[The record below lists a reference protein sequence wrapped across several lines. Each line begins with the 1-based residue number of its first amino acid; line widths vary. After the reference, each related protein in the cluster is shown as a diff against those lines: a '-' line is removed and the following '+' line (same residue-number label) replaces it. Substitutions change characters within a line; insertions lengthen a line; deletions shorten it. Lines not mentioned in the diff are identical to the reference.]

1 MAFEHAL
8 VIFSGGQDST
18 TCLYWAL
25 NNFDAV
31 STVTFD
37 YGQKHRIELAS
48 ATKIAKL
55 ASVKNKTLVL
65 SSFDQMGSNSL
76 TGVEEVSSALNSDT
90 NLPNSF
96 VPGRNLIFLTY
107 AAAYAYSNGIKHLVG
122 GMCQTDYSG
131 YPDCRRETLDVLMKA
146 INLGM
151 EAEIELHTPLMDLTK
166 AESVKLA
173 VEVGALEALSYSH
186 TCYNGS
192 YPPCGTCPACLLRAK
207 GFYEAGVD
215 DPIFK
220 QHEVGE

>member
-1 MAFEHAL
+1 MTNEKAL

-25 NNFDAV
+25 NNFASV

-37 YGQKHRIELAS
+37 YGQRHRTELSS
-48 ATKIAKL
+48 ATKIADL
-55 ASVKNKTLVL
+55 AGVENTVLTL
-65 SSFDQMGSNSL
+65 SSFEKMGSNSL
-76 TGVEEVSSALNSDT
+76 TGGEEVSSALNSTT

-107 AAAYAYSNGIKHLVG
+107 AAAFAYSNQITNLVG

-131 YPDCRRETLDVLMKA
+131 YPDCRRKTLDVLMEA

-151 EAEIELHTPLMDLTK
+151 EAKIKLYTPLMDMTK

-173 VEVGALEALSYSH
+173 KEVHALEALSYSH
-186 TCYNGS
+186 TCYNGV
-192 YPPCGTCPACLLRAK
+192 YPPCETCPACKLRAK
-207 GFYEAGVD
+207 GFEEAGIP
-215 DPIFK
+215 DPIRL
-220 QHEVGE
+220 HLARGA